1 MRAYRN
7 KESSFRKQK
16 MGYPCI
22 PEWDKTKPKDPFDYE
37 LRSKA
42 EVMKQHEYFPPNF
55 QIKVQMTKYPSDDLR

>member
-1 MRAYRN
+1 
-7 KESSFRKQK
+7 